1 MPFFSKICEK
11 LILKRLSSHIILKN
25 VLPHSQ
31 FGFRCKHS
39 TIHQAHRVVDAISS
53 SLEKKQ
59 YCTCVFLDI
68 SQAFDRV
75 WHQGLLFKLRK
86 CLPSALFLLIKS
98 YLDNR
103 HFKIRFGSAFSNIAT
118 INAGVPQGGILSPIL
133 FNIFVSDQPTLA
145 DTLVADYADDKAIIS
160 MHENP
165 DLASASLQLHLDLM
179 TDWYKKWRVKINST
193 KSVHITFTLKLGH
206 CPNVFINNTP
216 IPTSDTVKYLGLH
229 LDKRLTWN
237 KHLKTKRLLLNSRSR
252 ILKSL
257 YSNQFTNLKTK
268 ITIYKSLLKP
278 IWIYGIQLW
287 GAAKKSNTN
296 KIQTFQNISLRKIT
310 NAPYFVSNHT
320 LHNDLHIKTINEEA
334 KSFYNRFHLKLLN
347 HFNPLIKGL
356 SITTLPGN
364 PQRRLK
370 RTWCRDLL

>member
-1 MPFFSKICEK
+1 MFTKPGKPPDDPASFRPISLLPFFSKICEK
-11 LILKRLSSHIILKN
+11 LIHKRLSSHITLNN

-39 TIHQAHRVVDAISS
+39 TIHQVHRMVDTISS

-59 YCTCVFLDI
+59 YCTSVFLDM

-86 CLPSALFLLIKS
+86 YLPSALFLLIKS
-98 YLDNR
+98 YLDYR
-103 HFKIRFGSAFSNIAT
+103 HFQIRFGTAFSNIAA

-145 DTLVADYADDKAIIS
+145 DTLVADYADDKAIMS
-160 MHENP
+160 MHVNP
-165 DLASASLQLHLDLM
+165 DIASATLQLHLDLM
-179 TDWYKKWRVKINST
+179 ADWYKKWRVKINST

-206 CPNVFINNTP
+206 CPNVSINNTQ
-216 IPTSDTVKYLGLH
+216 IPTSDAVKYLGLH

-237 KHLKTKRLLLNSRSR
+237 NHIKTKRLLLNSRSR

-268 ITIYKSLLKP
+268 IIIYKSLLKP
-278 IWIYGIQLW
+278 IWTYGLQLW

-296 KIQTFQNISLRKIT
+296 KIQTFQNITLRKIT

-334 KSFYNRFHLKLLN
+334 KTFYNKFHLKLSN
-347 HFNPLIKGL
+347 HYIH
-356 SITTLPGN
+356 S
-364 PQRRLK
+364 
-370 RTWCRDLL
+370 